1 MDAQPSLA
9 KDPESEKGS
18 PLLQSSPGHHLLPY
32 RPCLGRAVPHKC
44 LGVRGNW
51 VRDRNR
57 GVGDIKKVL
66 LEGGR
71 PGSVE
76 GRKNG
81 LGLESSPG
89 LGFKS

>member
-1 MDAQPSLA
+1 MPSQVW
-9 KDPESEKGS
+9 PRT
-18 PLLQSSPGHHLLPY
+18 QSRRKGHHYYKAHLVTIFYLIGPVWE
-32 RPCLGRAVPHKC
+32 AVPHKC